1 MIQLSLMIMLSDQ
14 VETIKEE
21 TERKGHHKSM
31 TLLMS

>member
-21 TERKGHHKSM
+21 TLKGKVI
-31 TLLMS
+31 TRA